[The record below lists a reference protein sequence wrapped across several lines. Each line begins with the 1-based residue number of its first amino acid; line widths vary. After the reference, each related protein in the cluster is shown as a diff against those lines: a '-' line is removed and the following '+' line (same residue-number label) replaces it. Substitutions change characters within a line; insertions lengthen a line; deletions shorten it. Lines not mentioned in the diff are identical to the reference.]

1 MIEVK
6 IKDVEQIEVIKSQL
20 AQARKIKQDLSFH
33 RFLNVDVAYTIQA
46 LENELARAEGESKC
60 H

>member
-6 IKDVEQIEVIKSQL
+6 IRDVEQIEAIKAQL
-20 AQARKIKQDLSFH
+20 SQARKIKQDLNFH
-33 RFLNVDVAYTIQA
+33 RFLNVDVAYTIQV
-46 LENELARAEGESKC
+46 LENELSRAEGESKC